1 MNKEIIDG
9 GNNDNEMNEV
19 PMDECEEDNVIDI
32 RKRPLNTLIVYGNDE
47 HQFKLSI
54 HDLLKMKETNDL
66 IRSEMNE
73 LKTSINKMRETQVT
87 RSEMQTSINK
97 MNEVTRSEMQV
108 TRSEMQVIRSEMQVT
123 RSEMQV
129 IRSEMQVTRSEIN
142 ELKSLML
149 QMIKSNDE
157 KLK

>member
-73 LKTSINKMRETQVT
+73 LKTKVSRID
-87 RSEMQTSINK
+87 EMQTSINK
-97 MNEVTRSEMQV
+97 MNET

-123 RSEMQV
+123 TSK
-129 IRSEMQVTRSEIN
+129 ID
-142 ELKSLML
+142 ELKSLIL

>member
-73 LKTSINKMRETQVT
+73 LKTKVSRIDEMQTSINKMRETQVT
-87 RSEMQTSINK
+87 RSEMQVIRSEMQTSINK
-97 MNEVTRSEMQV
+97 MNET

-123 RSEMQV
+123 TSK
-129 IRSEMQVTRSEIN
+129 ID